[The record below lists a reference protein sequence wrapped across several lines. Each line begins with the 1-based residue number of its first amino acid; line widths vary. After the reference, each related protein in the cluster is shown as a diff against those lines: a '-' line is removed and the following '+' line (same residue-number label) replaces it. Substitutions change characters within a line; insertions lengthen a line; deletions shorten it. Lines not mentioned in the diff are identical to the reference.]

1 MRDAPDESNRQV
13 PNAGLLLAIAIAA
26 TFTVLRVALGISPN
40 SDFDVLGYNVHH
52 LFTGVLI
59 ISATAIPIATGVG
72 GRRARTVLTIL
83 LGMGLGLVLDEW
95 VYLIV
100 TDGSNAA
107 YLTRESFI
115 GGIVLVAL
123 ASVYAIVLSRR

>member
-1 MRDAPDESNRQV
+1 
-13 PNAGLLLAIAIAA
+13 
-26 TFTVLRVALGISPN
+26 LGISPN
-40 SDFDVLGYNVHH
+40 RDFDVLGYNIHH

-59 ISATAIPIATGVG
+59 VTASAIPIATGVG
-72 GRRARTVLTIL
+72 GPRARTVLTIL
-83 LGMGLGLVLDEW
+83 LGVGLGLVLDEW

-115 GGIVLVAL
+115 GGIILVCL
-123 ASVYAIVLSRR
+123 ASLYAVVLSRR